1 MTAAEPKTLETK
13 RCRYCCQRLPLKQFR
28 RYRADREARRP
39 ECNGCHLERE
49 NERQRKSRRK
59 TNGMVIQKSVSEI
72 ARTRS
77 LVRFVGIVE
86 ALAERFGGAD
96 GLADEWYA
104 TFQRAQRDKRHR
116 RAVDMMIAGLELMR
130 AADEAILLQQK
141 DRAALATDSELMATA
156 ISDQPEKAVQIL
168 RALGWTVSRRPEV
181 EDEDPTE

>member
-59 TNGMVIQKSVSEI
+59 TNGMVIKKYVSEI

-104 TFQRAQRDKRHR
+104 TFQKAQKEKRHR
-116 RAVDMMIAGLELMR
+116 RATDMMIAGFDLMR
-130 AADEAILLQQK
+130 AADEASRQLQK
-141 DRAALATDSELMATA
+141 EELAIADDEAVLATA
-156 ISDQPEKAVQIL
+156 IQAQPGESAAVL
-168 RALGWTVSRRPEV
+168 RRLGWVVERPSV
-181 EDEDPTE
+181 PSD

>member
-1 MTAAEPKTLETK
+1 MTAAEPKTIETK

-59 TNGMVIQKSVSEI
+59 TNGMVIQKAVCEL
-72 ARTRS
+72 ARVRG
-77 LVRFVGIVE
+77 LKRFVGIVE

-104 TFQRAQRDKRHR
+104 TFQKAQKEKRHR
-116 RAVDMMIAGLELMR
+116 RATDMMIVGLTQPGGGGIEISHGFRPL
-130 AADEAILLQQK
+130 
-141 DRAALATDSELMATA
+141 SE
-156 ISDQPEKAVQIL
+156 
-168 RALGWTVSRRPEV
+168 
-181 EDEDPTE
+181 

>member
-1 MTAAEPKTLETK
+1 MIAWEDL
-13 RCRYCCQRLPLKQFR
+13 
-28 RYRADREARRP
+28 
-39 ECNGCHLERE
+39 
-49 NERQRKSRRK
+49 KSRRCIRCCQKKSVDQFRKVRKDKPARRTECTECHRERESLRVQRGNVK
-59 TNGMVIQKSVSEI
+59 TNGMILQKAVCEL
-72 ARTRS
+72 ARVRG
-77 LVRFVGIVE
+77 LKRFVGIVE
-86 ALAERFGGAD
+86 ALAERFGGPD
-96 GLADEWYA
+96 RLADEWYA